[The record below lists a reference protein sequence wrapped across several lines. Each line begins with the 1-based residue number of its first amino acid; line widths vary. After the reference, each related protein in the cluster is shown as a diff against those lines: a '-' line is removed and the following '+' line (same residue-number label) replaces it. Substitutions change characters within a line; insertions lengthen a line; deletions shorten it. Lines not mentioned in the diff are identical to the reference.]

1 MTVIATAGHVD
12 HGKSSLVQAL
22 TGTDPDRWEEEK
34 RRGMTIDLGFAHTV
48 LPSGAVA
55 SFIDVPGHIRFL
67 RNMLAGVGAIDA
79 CVLVVDA
86 KEGWMPQ
93 TEEHFQI
100 LKLLGVANG
109 VVALTKIDLI
119 DGDLENIRRREIA
132 EHTSE
137 SFLAD
142 AEIVAT
148 SVTTKLG
155 LDKLRGVLDQ
165 LMTQTSSRTSSLAS
179 SSASSLVNSLA
190 SQRPRLWIDRAFTTK
205 GAGTVVTG
213 TLIDGSIQVGDELV
227 VVRNQQKV
235 RVREIQQHEQTVTKL
250 DRSHRCALNIVGI
263 SHEEISRGDALVN
276 LKQWK
281 PTAMFDASL
290 RIVPGLKHRV
300 TRRGSYSV
308 YIGAGEF
315 SAKIRL
321 IGTRELNA
329 DEQGYVRI
337 AIDSSLALMPGDR
350 YILRESGRQETIGGG
365 EVLDIHPILRVSRA
379 KPDRSLDRL
388 IAEHGWITVGEF
400 ELLTAQRMPAV
411 VGEWLTTPALYDAL
425 RKNLA
430 MQLAKNPDGIEISRL
445 KSHEQ
450 AVVATLPEV
459 VIEMGRAR
467 IKGANSIADHPY
479 AGLFAHA
486 GVTPPDT
493 KTLDRNIVR
502 QLVQRGLLVD
512 VDGTVFHITAL
523 ETARLKVIE
532 ILNQNPNGFTV
543 SQFRE
548 YLGITRKHA
557 VPLLEALDSRGITK
571 RLDDLRVGGARL
583 AS

>member
-12 HGKSSLVQAL
+12 HGKSSLVRAL

-34 RRGMTIDLGFAHTV
+34 RRGMTIDLGFASTV
-48 LPSGAVA
+48 LPSGAIA

-100 LKLLGVANG
+100 LKLLGVACG

-119 DGDLENIRRREIA
+119 DEALENIRRREIA
-132 EHTSE
+132 EHTSG
-137 SFLAD
+137 SFLANS
-142 AEIVAT
+142 EIIAT
-148 SVTTKLG
+148 SVATQLG
-155 LDKLRGVLDQ
+155 LDKLRSALDQ
-165 LMTQTSSRTSSLAS
+165 LMVRTTFATSSLAS
-179 SSASSLVNSLA
+179 SSA

-213 TLIDGSIQVGDELV
+213 TLIDGSLQVGDELI

-235 RVREIQQHEQTVTKL
+235 RIREIQQHEQTVTKL
-250 DRSHRCALNIVGI
+250 DRSHRCALNLVGI
-263 SHEEISRGDALVN
+263 SHEEISRGDALVYI
-276 LKQWK
+276 KQWK

-321 IGTRELNA
+321 IGARELNA
-329 DEQGYVRI
+329 DEQGCVRI
-337 AIDSSLALMPGDR
+337 AIDSSLALKPGDR

-388 IAEHGWITVGEF
+388 IAEHGWITVSDF
-400 ELLTAQRMPAV
+400 ELLTAQRLPAV

-425 RKNLA
+425 RKDLA
-430 MQLAKNPDGIEISRL
+430 IQLAKNPDGIEVARL
-445 KSHEQ
+445 KTNEQ

-467 IKGANSIADHPY
+467 IKGANSISDHPY

-502 QLVQRGLLVD
+502 QLVHRGLLVD
-512 VDGTVFHITAL
+512 VDGTVFHITAI

-532 ILNQNPNGFTV
+532 ILNQSPNGFTV

-548 YLGITRKHA
+548 HLGITRKHA

-571 RLDDLRVGGARL
+571 RLGDLRVGGARL
-583 AS
+583 AN

>member
-12 HGKSSLVQAL
+12 HGKSSLVRAL
-22 TGTDPDRWEEEK
+22 TGTDPDRLEEEK
-34 RRGMTIDLGFAHTV
+34 RRGMTIDLGFASMV

-100 LKLLGVANG
+100 LKLLGVACG

-119 DGDLENIRRREIA
+119 DEDLENIRRREIS
-132 EHTSE
+132 EHTSG
-137 SFLAD
+137 SFLANS
-142 AEIVAT
+142 EIIAT
-148 SVTTKLG
+148 SVTTQVG
-155 LDKLRGVLDQ
+155 LNKFRTALDE
-165 LMTQTSSRTSSLAS
+165 LVAS
-179 SSASSLVNSLA
+179 DPLKNNLIASH
-190 SQRPRLWIDRAFTTK
+190 RPRLWIDRSFTAK

-213 TLIDGSIQVGDELV
+213 TLIDGSLHVGDELV
-227 VVRNQQKV
+227 VVRTQQTV
-235 RVREIQQHEQTVTKL
+235 RIREIQQHEKAITTL
-250 DRSHRCALNIVGI
+250 DDANRCALNLVGI

-276 LKQWK
+276 VKQWK

-290 RIVPGLKHRV
+290 RIVPSLKHRV

-321 IGTRELNA
+321 IGVRELNA
-329 DEQGYVRI
+329 DEQGCVRI
-337 AIDSSLALMPGDR
+337 AIDSSLALKPGDR

-379 KPDRSLDRL
+379 KPDRSLERL
-388 IAEHGWITVGEF
+388 IAEHGWITVSDF
-400 ELLTAQRMPAV
+400 ELLTAQRLPAV
-411 VGEWLTTPALYDAL
+411 VGEWLTTPELYDTL
-425 RKNLA
+425 RKDLA
-430 MQLAKNPDGIEISRL
+430 LQLSKNPDGIEVSRL
-445 KSHEQ
+445 KTHEQ
-450 AVVATLPEV
+450 AVIATLPEV

-467 IKGANSIADHPY
+467 IKGANSISDHPY

-493 KTLDRNIVR
+493 KNLDRNIVR
-502 QLVQRGLLVD
+502 QLVHRGLLVD
-512 VDGTVFHITAL
+512 VDGTVFHITAI

-532 ILNQNPNGFTV
+532 ILNQSPNGFTV

>member
-12 HGKSSLVQAL
+12 HGKSSLVRAL

-34 RRGMTIDLGFAHTV
+34 RRGMTIDLGFAFTV

-109 VVALTKIDLI
+109 VVALSKIDLI
-119 DGDLENIRRREIA
+119 DGELENIRRREI
-132 EHTSE
+132 SE
-137 SFLAD
+137 RTNGSFLAN
-142 AEIVAT
+142 AEIIAT
-148 SVTTKLG
+148 SVTTNLG
-155 LDKLRGVLDQ
+155 LDKLSSTLDQ
-165 LMTQTSSRTSSLAS
+165 LISQ
-179 SSASSLVNSLA
+179 SASQSASPLA

-213 TLIDGSIQVGDELV
+213 TLIDGCLQVGDELA

-250 DRSHRCALNIVGI
+250 DHSHRCALNLVGI

-290 RIVPGLKHRV
+290 RVVPSLKHRV
-300 TRRGSYSV
+300 TRRGSYSI

-329 DEQGYVRI
+329 DEQGCVRI

-388 IAEHGWITVGEF
+388 IAEHGWITVSDF
-400 ELLTAQRMPAV
+400 ELLTSQRLPAV
-411 VGEWLTTPALYDAL
+411 VGEWLTTPALHDAL
-425 RKNLA
+425 RKDLA
-430 MQLAKNPDGIEISRL
+430 MQLAKNPDGIEVSRL
-445 KSHEQ
+445 KTYEQ

-467 IKGANSIADHPY
+467 IKGANSITDHPY

-493 KTLDRNIVR
+493 KTLDRNVIR

-512 VDGTVFHITAL
+512 VDGTVFHISAL
-523 ETARLKVIE
+523 ETARHTVIE

-548 YLGITRKHA
+548 HLGITRKHA
-557 VPLLEALDSRGITK
+557 VPLLEALDRRGIT
-571 RLDDLRVGGARL
+571 RRTDDLRVGGARL
-583 AS
+583 AN

>member
-12 HGKSSLVQAL
+12 HGKSSLVRAL

-34 RRGMTIDLGFAHTV
+34 RRGMTIDLGFASMV

-55 SFIDVPGHIRFL
+55 SFIDMPGHIRFL

-100 LKLLGVANG
+100 LKLLGVACG

-119 DGDLENIRRREIA
+119 DEALENIRRREIA
-132 EHTSE
+132 EHTSG
-137 SFLAD
+137 SFLANS
-142 AEIVAT
+142 EIIAT
-148 SVTTKLG
+148 SVTTQVG
-155 LDKLRGVLDQ
+155 LNKFRTALDE
-165 LMTQTSSRTSSLAS
+165 LVAS
-179 SSASSLVNSLA
+179 DPLKNNLIARH
-190 SQRPRLWIDRAFTTK
+190 RPRLWIDRSFTAK

-213 TLIDGSIQVGDELV
+213 TLIDGSLHVGDELV
-227 VVRNQQKV
+227 VVRTQQTV
-235 RVREIQQHEQTVTKL
+235 RIREIQQHEKAITTL
-250 DRSHRCALNIVGI
+250 DDANRCALNLVGI

-276 LKQWK
+276 VKQWK

-290 RIVPGLKHRV
+290 RIVPSLKHRV

-321 IGTRELNA
+321 IGVRELNA
-329 DEQGYVRI
+329 DEQGCVRI
-337 AIDSSLALMPGDR
+337 AIDSSLALKPGDR

-379 KPDRSLDRL
+379 KPDRSLERL
-388 IAEHGWITVGEF
+388 IAEHGWITVSDF
-400 ELLTAQRMPAV
+400 ELLTAQRLPAV
-411 VGEWLTTPALYDAL
+411 VGEWLTTPELYDTL
-425 RKNLA
+425 RKDLA
-430 MQLAKNPDGIEISRL
+430 LQLSKNPDGIEVSRL
-445 KSHEQ
+445 KTHEQ
-450 AVVATLPEV
+450 AVIATLPEV

-467 IKGANSIADHPY
+467 IKGANSISDHPY

-493 KTLDRNIVR
+493 KNLDRNIVR
-502 QLVQRGLLVD
+502 QLVHRGLLVD
-512 VDGTVFHITAL
+512 VDGTVFHITAI

-532 ILNQNPNGFTV
+532 ILNQSPNGFTV

-583 AS
+583 VS

>member
-12 HGKSSLVQAL
+12 HGKSSLVRAL
-22 TGTDPDRWEEEK
+22 TGTDPARWEEEK
-34 RRGMTIDLGFAHTV
+34 RRGMTIDLGFASMV

-100 LKLLGVANG
+100 LKLLGVACG

-119 DGDLENIRRREIA
+119 DEDLENIRRREID
-132 EHTSE
+132 EHTSG
-137 SFLAD
+137 SFLANS
-142 AEIVAT
+142 EIIAT
-148 SVTTKLG
+148 SITTQVG
-155 LDKLRGVLDQ
+155 LDKFRTALDE
-165 LMTQTSSRTSSLAS
+165 LVAS
-179 SSASSLVNSLA
+179 DPLKNNLIARH
-190 SQRPRLWIDRAFTTK
+190 RPRLWIDRSFTAK

-213 TLIDGSIQVGDELV
+213 TLIDGSLHVGDELV
-227 VVRNQQKV
+227 VVRTQQTV
-235 RVREIQQHEQTVTKL
+235 RIREIQQHEKAITTL
-250 DRSHRCALNIVGI
+250 DDGNRCALNLVGI

-276 LKQWK
+276 VKQWK

-290 RIVPGLKHRV
+290 RIVPSLKHRV

-321 IGTRELNA
+321 IGVRELNA
-329 DEQGYVRI
+329 DEQGCVRI
-337 AIDSSLALMPGDR
+337 AIDSSLALKPGDR

-379 KPDRSLDRL
+379 KPDRSLERL
-388 IAEHGWITVGEF
+388 IAEHGWITVSDF
-400 ELLTAQRMPAV
+400 ELLTAQRLPAV
-411 VGEWLTTPALYDAL
+411 VGEWLTTPELYDTL
-425 RKNLA
+425 RKDLA
-430 MQLAKNPDGIEISRL
+430 LQLSKNPDGIEVSRL
-445 KSHEQ
+445 KTHEQ
-450 AVVATLPEV
+450 AVIATLPEV

-467 IKGANSIADHPY
+467 IKGANSISDHPY

-493 KTLDRNIVR
+493 KNLDRNIVR
-502 QLVQRGLLVD
+502 QLVHRGLLVD
-512 VDGTVFHITAL
+512 VDGTVFHITAI
-523 ETARLKVIE
+523 ETARLNVIE
-532 ILNQNPNGFTV
+532 ILNQRPNGFTV

-548 YLGITRKHA
+548 HLGITRKHA
-557 VPLLEALDSRGITK
+557 VPLLEALDGRGITK

>member
-12 HGKSSLVQAL
+12 HGKSSLVRAL

-34 RRGMTIDLGFAHTV
+34 RRGMTIDLGFASTV
-48 LPSGAVA
+48 LPSGAIA

-100 LKLLGVANG
+100 LKLLGVACG

-119 DGDLENIRRREIA
+119 DEALENIRRREIA
-132 EHTSE
+132 EHTSG
-137 SFLAD
+137 SFLANS
-142 AEIVAT
+142 EIIAT
-148 SVTTKLG
+148 SVTTQVG
-155 LDKLRGVLDQ
+155 LDKFRTALDE
-165 LMTQTSSRTSSLAS
+165 LVAS
-179 SSASSLVNSLA
+179 DPLKNNLIARH
-190 SQRPRLWIDRAFTTK
+190 RPRLWIDRSFTAK

-213 TLIDGSIQVGDELV
+213 TLIDGSLHVGDELV
-227 VVRNQQKV
+227 VVRTQQTV
-235 RVREIQQHEQTVTKL
+235 RIREIQQHEKAITTL
-250 DRSHRCALNIVGI
+250 DDGNRCALNLVGI

-276 LKQWK
+276 VKQWK

-290 RIVPGLKHRV
+290 RIVPSLKHRV

-321 IGTRELNA
+321 IGVRELNA
-329 DEQGYVRI
+329 DEQGCVRI
-337 AIDSSLALMPGDR
+337 AIDSSLALKPGDR

-379 KPDRSLDRL
+379 KPDRSLERL
-388 IAEHGWITVGEF
+388 IAEHGWITVNDF
-400 ELLTAQRMPAV
+400 ELLTAQRLPAV
-411 VGEWLTTPALYDAL
+411 VGEWLTTPELYDTL
-425 RKNLA
+425 RKDLA
-430 MQLAKNPDGIEISRL
+430 LQLSKNPDGIEVSRL
-445 KSHEQ
+445 KTHEQ
-450 AVVATLPEV
+450 AVIATLPEV

-467 IKGANSIADHPY
+467 IKGANSISDHPY

-493 KTLDRNIVR
+493 KNLDRNIVR
-502 QLVQRGLLVD
+502 QLVHRGLLVD
-512 VDGTVFHITAL
+512 VDGTVFHITAI
-523 ETARLKVIE
+523 ETARLNVIE
-532 ILNQNPNGFTV
+532 ILNQSPNGFTV

-548 YLGITRKHA
+548 HLGITRKHA

-583 AS
+583 VS